1 MQARERLRL
10 DVQRRRRLRARLLR
24 LLHPSPR
31 LLGPSPRPLGG
42 IPHPGLL
49 TVVYP
54 SPPPPRQV
62 HASDYC
68 INLAALSNARVAIPA
83 YVPPPPPQ
91 IRTAAAE
98 RTVGAARRVFGPATT
113 TPSGGG
119 AKHTVAFVM
128 SDGDNLQWILGP
140 WTTDERWWGATE
152 RGSVPL
158 GWTLSPAIGH
168 VAPYAALE
176 RRSLDF
182 SRTESAASLWYL
194 PAHSY
199 ALVPHARRNRPALA
213 LIARGRMASDELVA
227 APSGVGYV
235 FPQTWPKDKARDD
248 DDDDEDDADAG
259 GSATANFVAATA
271 GGMAAAGMRLVNVLG
286 QNDDAPDAGALLS
299 SLLAD
304 DGVDGAIYYGWGGGY
319 SSLGGDTIAAI
330 VDGCRNHP

>member
-1 MQARERLRL
+1 MSPVSPRLTIVAGPRTPTSRRATPPASTCAPPPPTPFGWYCTHFLTVHTTHRL
-10 DVQRRRRLRARLLR
+10 PR

-31 LLGPSPRPLGG
+31 LWGG

-49 TVVYP
+49 TVVSP
-54 SPPPPRQV
+54 PPPPPPRQV

-68 INLAALSNARVAIPA
+68 TNLAALSNARVAIPA

-158 GWTLSPAIGH
+158 GWTLSPAVGH

-176 RRSLDF
+176 R
-182 SRTESAASLWYL
+182 
-194 PAHSY
+194 
-199 ALVPHARRNRPALA
+199 
-213 LIARGRMASDELVA
+213 
-227 APSGVGYV
+227 
-235 FPQTWPKDKARDD
+235 
-248 DDDDEDDADAG
+248 
-259 GSATANFVAATA
+259 
-271 GGMAAAGMRLVNVLG
+271 
-286 QNDDAPDAGALLS
+286 
-299 SLLAD
+299 
-304 DGVDGAIYYGWGGGY
+304 
-319 SSLGGDTIAAI
+319 
-330 VDGCRNHP
+330 